1 MNLTHITFTGID
13 ERTDLDRV
21 ERISEQ
27 HPYVEWGILLSYH
40 WWENGNRYPNPKILD
55 RLEHRGLNLSA
66 HFCGGMAR
74 DIAAGETQRMY
85 KTINY
90 QFDIFRRCQ
99 LNVNASSMYRAL
111 RTMRVFDRT
120 LNEVILQMNSRE
132 SLGSFLH
139 YMEEPTPHVA
149 YLIDG
154 SGGRGIDKPI
164 EIYDNPDIHVGYA
177 GGINPENVGAKLS
190 QLLEHRSYGSFWID
204 MESGVR
210 TDDWLDLDK
219 VERVLEIC
227 EPMLTAWYKKA
238 LERLPDKH
246 AIMTD
251 KERYDYVSHSW
262 LQCIKPITNIRKG
275 RGCDAGEWYC
285 FEYIHD
291 TNDGEDPN
299 AEPFY
304 RKLSD
309 NDHYDEVY
317 ITDTELRENFIK
329 KD

>member
-74 DIAAGETQRMY
+74 DIATGETQRMY

-120 LNEVILQMNSRE
+120 LNEVILQMNSRV

-227 EPMLTAWYKKA
+227 EPIINKYK
-238 LERLPDKH
+238 
-246 AIMTD
+246 
-251 KERYDYVSHSW
+251 
-262 LQCIKPITNIRKG
+262 
-275 RGCDAGEWYC
+275 
-285 FEYIHD
+285 
-291 TNDGEDPN
+291 
-299 AEPFY
+299 
-304 RKLSD
+304 
-309 NDHYDEVY
+309 
-317 ITDTELRENFIK
+317 
-329 KD
+329 